1 MTRRDHG
8 RAIGALSSKGLERLP
23 NATDFTETDHEWIV
37 ELEGER
43 TLVLSKAEFP
53 KVGFID
59 FREPVAFGLIGGW
72 HFTSGTD
79 PYERFR
85 ESLESAGEGENS
97 PAQKRRR
104 TRP

>member
-8 RAIGALSSKGLERLP
+8 RAIGALHVSKGIERLP
-23 NATDFTETDHEWIV
+23 NAIDFTETDHEWVV
-37 ELEGER
+37 ELAGER
-43 TLVLSKAEFP
+43 ELVLSKVEYV

-59 FREPVAFGLIGGW
+59 FREPVIFGLTGGV
-72 HFTSGTD
+72 HFVPDDS
-79 PYERFR
+79 YSRFR